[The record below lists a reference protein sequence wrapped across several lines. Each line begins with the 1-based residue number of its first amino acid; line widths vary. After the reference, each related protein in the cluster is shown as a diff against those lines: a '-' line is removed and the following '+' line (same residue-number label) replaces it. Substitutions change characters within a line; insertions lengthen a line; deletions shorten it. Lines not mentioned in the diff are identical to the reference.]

1 MNTVRLW
8 FFKKPV
14 IIKNTT
20 KFRANK
26 FGFYSFDG
34 KSTVNT
40 YANSR
45 QESVMDFLREIRY
58 SNPFN
63 HIIVILDNFSSLR
76 TENVAITANTL
87 DIELTWKSVKRAISR
102 TIVKDQE
109 MMIETVKT
117 SFMDFSKSRS
127 FCKSWIE
134 VFVN

>member
-1 MNTVRLW
+1 MW

>member
-1 MNTVRLW
+1 
-8 FFKKPV
+8 
-14 IIKNTT
+14 
-20 KFRANK
+20 
-26 FGFYSFDG
+26 
-34 KSTVNT
+34 
-40 YANSR
+40 
-45 QESVMDFLREIRY
+45 MDFLREIRY
-58 SNPFN
+58 NNPFN